1 MGLRPPVCGTQN
13 NTAAQ
18 GGAIA
23 SLVSTAAVYN
33 TVFSDNTAAA
43 AAGSGAHLFSGGG
56 EVTLGIGNVFQP
68 AHDAMQI
75 SR

>member
-1 MGLRPPVCGTQN
+1 MGCGMQN
-13 NTAAQ
+13 NMAAQ

-43 AAGSGAHLFSGGG
+43 AAVGSGAHVFSEGG
-56 EVTLGIGNVFQP
+56 EITLGIGNVLQP
-68 AHDAMQI
+68 AQDAMQI
-75 SR
+75 NR